1 MKRNSLTTRELRK
14 FGLVMAAPLTLIGG
28 VLLWRG
34 RTTGMILLGLAGLF
48 LLLAGVAPRA
58 LAPVERYWMAFAEK
72 LGAVMTRVILTLTFY
87 LVITPIGLLLRLMG
101 GTLQTP
107 LPLPRARCA
116 AIARAVPHSNNIVS
130 LTFIGLT
137 T

>member
-34 RTTGMILLGLAGLF
+34 RTAGMILLGLAGLF

-58 LAPVERYWMAFAEK
+58 LAPVERYWMAFAER

-87 LVITPIGLLLRLMG
+87 LVITPIGLLLRVMG
-101 GTLQTP
+101 KDLLHLRDDRDRESFWEPAEPGGP
-107 LPLPRARCA
+107 AERPERPY
-116 AIARAVPHSNNIVS
+116 
-130 LTFIGLT
+130 
-137 T
+137 